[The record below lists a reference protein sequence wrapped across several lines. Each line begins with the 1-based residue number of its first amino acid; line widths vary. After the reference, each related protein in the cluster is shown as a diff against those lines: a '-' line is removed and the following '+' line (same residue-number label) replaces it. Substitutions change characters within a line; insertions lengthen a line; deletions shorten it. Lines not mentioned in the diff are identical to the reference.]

1 MSQENESYLR
11 FSLEE
16 SVWFHKGQ
24 EVAELYSI
32 SLDPNVTIQESD
44 QYVFIRGSLDLS
56 GEYKDSQNGEHE
68 EYPQSFLPKAVQKVE
83 RQSNGLNE
91 FTHRFPVD
99 ITIPNNRISS
109 LEEIDIAIQSFDY
122 DLPERNCLKL
132 QADLLIT
139 GIYNDSYVEERTDM
153 EQETEENEFLEES
166 DEENESYIPYA
177 AAEPPV
183 PDFQHVFRNE
193 EEEGLY
199 TPFSAEAKRVAE
211 AKEDEEEEPVYLS
224 NQHNAPVFD
233 IPVSPFPEE
242 MQWETQ
248 VNSRDDIETQVKRR
262 VIEIE
267 EEKNEANDS
276 KGKSPVSRFE
286 KGKEENIEQQVRRR
300 VNEIGAGKGG
310 NIEKQVKRR
319 VDEIEAKREGN
330 VEEQVKRRVNEI
342 EAEKGGGIEK
352 QVKRRVAEIEAKKEG
367 NVEGQVNGRVPEI
380 QVENKESIE
389 EQVKRRVAEI
399 EDKKGKHIETDVK
412 RKVAEIEEEK
422 EGSVYLT
429 DVESVPVVKIPGSP
443 HQEQEVIVNRQ
454 DDDLKEENESS
465 SLEKDSE
472 SHSSLSDLFKR
483 REKSA
488 QQVKDLSNY
497 KGRKKQNAEQTDKEK
512 QDNYGNQ
519 HSIMDLFG
527 RKQEEELVRMKVC
540 IVQQGETLDDLAQRY
555 GVTVQSLLLSNE
567 LESNQDVNEG
577 QVIYIP
583 KAIAYKN

>member
-153 EQETEENEFLEES
+153 EQETEETEFVEES

-211 AKEDEEEEPVYLS
+211 AKEDEEEEPIYLS

-248 VNSRDDIETQVKRR
+248 VNGRDDIETQVKRR

-286 KGKEENIEQQVRRR
+286 KGKEENIEQQV
-300 VNEIGAGKGG
+300 
-310 NIEKQVKRR
+310 
-319 VDEIEAKREGN
+319 
-330 VEEQVKRRVNEI
+330 KRRVNEI

-352 QVKRRVAEIEAKKEG
+352 QVKRRVSEIEAKKEG

-389 EQVKRRVAEI
+389 QQVKRRVAEI

-497 KGRKKQNAEQTDKEK
+497 KGRKKQNTEQTDKEK

-567 LESNQDVNEG
+567 LESNQNVNEG

>member
-56 GEYKDSQNGEHE
+56 GEYKDSQNGDYE
-68 EYPQSFLPKAVQKVE
+68 EFPQSFLPKAVQKVE
-83 RQSNGLNE
+83 RHPDGLNE

-109 LEEIDIAIQSFDY
+109 LEEIDITIQSFDY
-122 DLPERNCLKL
+122 ALPEHNCLKL

-139 GIYNDSYVEERTDM
+139 GIYNDSYVEERM
-153 EQETEENEFLEES
+153 EVDQETEETEFLEES
-166 DEENESYIPYA
+166 DDENESYVPHA

-183 PDFQHVFRNE
+183 PDFHHVFRNDE
-193 EEEGLY
+193 QSDLY

-224 NQHNAPVFD
+224 NHQHNAPVFE

-242 MQWETQ
+242 MQWEAE
-248 VNSRDDIETQVKRR
+248 VNRQDNDIETQVKRR

-267 EEKNEANDS
+267 EEKNET
-276 KGKSPVSRFE
+276 PVSKEKWPASFETE
-286 KGKEENIEQQVRRR
+286 KGGRIEEQVKRR
-300 VNEIGAGKGG
+300 VDEIEGGKGES
-310 NIEKQVKRR
+310 IEEQVKRR
-319 VDEIEAKREGN
+319 VDEIEAK
-330 VEEQVKRRVNEI
+330 KD
-342 EAEKGGGIEK
+342 A
-352 QVKRRVAEIEAKKEG
+352 
-367 NVEGQVNGRVPEI
+367 
-380 QVENKESIE
+380 ENKGNIE

-399 EDKKGKHIETDVK
+399 EDKKGKRIETEVK

-429 DVESVPVVKIPGSP
+429 DVENVPVVKIPGSP
-443 HQEQEVIVNRQ
+443 HQEQDVIVNRQ
-454 DDDLKEENESS
+454 DDNLSDENESS
-465 SLEKDSE
+465 SLEKDPE
-472 SHSSLSDLFKR
+472 SLSSLTDLFKR
-483 REKSA
+483 REKPEKQA
-488 QQVKDLSNY
+488 KEMKNY
-497 KGRKKQNAEQTDKEK
+497 KGRKKQNAEQGEKENQDNTDK
-512 QDNYGNQ
+512 Q
-519 HSIMDLFG
+519 HTIMDLFG

-540 IVQQGETLDDLAQRY
+540 IVQQGETIDDLAQRY

-567 LESNQDVNEG
+567 LEGNQSVTEG

-583 KAIAYKN
+583 KSIAYKN